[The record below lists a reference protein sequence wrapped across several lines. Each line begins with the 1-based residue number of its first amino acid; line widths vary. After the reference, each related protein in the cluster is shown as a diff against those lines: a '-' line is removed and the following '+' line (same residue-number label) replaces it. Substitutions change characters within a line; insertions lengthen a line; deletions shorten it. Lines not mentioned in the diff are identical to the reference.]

1 MLDGMFVAFYKKDHS
16 LLPTVGAIELKAVS
30 SVNVKKKCTVNMH
43 IWWNILEFSLV
54 SLTPTSTPLK
64 VTI

>member
-43 IWWNILEFSLV
+43 IW
-54 SLTPTSTPLK
+54 
-64 VTI
+64 